1 MNRNYIAPTYQQGS
15 FQHCSQ
21 RTTTGKQETLNC
33 KLFSPSISKSNTDIR
48 VKSTLL
54 PERSLFPKHFGALW
68 KAASCLQPASICYF
82 LLLPS
87 ELAGYF
93 YFLTMEREFYK
104 NQSRVFS
111 NRAITHLQRWDG
123 ARSWWLQHCA
133 GRYDAPPA
141 FATWSTKASGIAS
154 TESPSDGYGWLPLLQ
169 SFFACSVQVLREF
182 PSRNTADPP
191 REVALRLTAPILGT
205 AGERAVGFGTTEH
218 CLPASAHS
226 PQPPAAR
233 AAPNRESVCKVLN

>member
-33 KLFSPSISKSNTDIR
+33 KLFSPSIYKSNTDIR

-54 PERSLFPKHFGALW
+54 PECSLFPKHFGALW

-87 ELAGYF
+87 KLAGYF

-111 NRAITHLQRWDG
+111 NRTITHLQRWDG
-123 ARSWWLQHCA
+123 ARSWWLQHSA
-133 GRYDAPPA
+133 GRYNAPPA
-141 FATWSTKASGIAS
+141 FATRSTKASGIAS
-154 TESPSDGYGWLPLLQ
+154 TESPSRWLWMA
-169 SFFACSVQVLREF
+169 S
-182 PSRNTADPP
+182 TASIF
-191 REVALRLTAPILGT
+191 LRLQ
-205 AGERAVGFGTTEH
+205 
-218 CLPASAHS
+218 CASSKGIPKPQHS
-226 PQPPAAR
+226 G
-233 AAPNRESVCKVLN
+233 SS